1 MVIPMLI
8 KKNIK
13 ADLAATGFSFFQ
25 TKYIINPTSGTQ
37 QSVIILT
44 AQFGVSSPL
53 AFFTRTPQWTQISAY
68 SEICSPQFL
77 QYIIVPPIFCYSLL
91 PTY

>member
-53 AFFTRTPQWTQISAY
+53 AFLRGHHSGHK
-68 SEICSPQFL
+68 FL
-77 QYIIVPPIFCYSLL
+77 RIRKYVHHSFYN
-91 PTY
+91 T